1 MKTLNDVVDKFERL
15 QVIHDAAI
23 RAGIESLRARTND
36 LPDLD
41 EINSER
47 EDAFLELKK
56 RFDEMSVLN
65 GDIDGLESLKGRLAD
80 IMRKED
86 SLKKSIEEY
95 RACLKESLDRMK
107 LGRTALK
114 GYGGGMGNGFS

>member
-1 MKTLNDVVDKFERL
+1 MKILNDVVDKFERL
-15 QVIHDAAI
+15 QIIHDAAI

-47 EDAFLELKK
+47 EEAFLELKK
-56 RFDEMSVLN
+56 RFDEMSVTN
-65 GDIDGLESLKGRLAD
+65 GDIDDLESLRGRLAD

-86 SLKKSIEEY
+86 SLRKSIEEY
-95 RACLKESLDRMK
+95 RACLKESMDRMK
-107 LGRTALK
+107 LGRSALK
-114 GYGGGMGNGFS
+114 GYGGGTGNGFS